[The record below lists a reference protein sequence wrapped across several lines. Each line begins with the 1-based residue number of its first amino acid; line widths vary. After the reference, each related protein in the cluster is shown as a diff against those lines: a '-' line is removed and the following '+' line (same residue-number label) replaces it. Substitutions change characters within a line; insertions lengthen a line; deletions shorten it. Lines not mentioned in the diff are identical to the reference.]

1 MRIEEI
7 LPEDMFPMAM
17 TRAEDGS
24 TFVVTWEDPLSV
36 EIMWNRVKMV
46 RQSML
51 AQSDWTQTQD
61 SPVSEE
67 MKEQWRIFRQQLRD
81 IPQNFADPRE
91 VVFPIPPEG
100 N

>member
-1 MRIEEI
+1 MKIEEL

-24 TFVVTWEDPLSV
+24 TFVVTWEDPMAV

-51 AQSDWTQTQD
+51 AQSDWTQAQD
-61 SPVSEE
+61 SPISESV
-67 MKEQWRIFRQQLRD
+67 KEQWRSFRQQLRD
-81 IPQNFADPRE
+81 IPQNFSDPRE